1 MEQENDTAMRRK
13 EMASRDH
20 RPDVFLGGKPHRST
34 NVAQDCCH
42 NNGRLTYLFVAIDH
56 IVFLL

>member
-20 RPDVFLGGKPHRST
+20 RPDVFLGGKPHRQYQCR
-34 NVAQDCCH
+34 A
-42 NNGRLTYLFVAIDH
+42 RLLSQ
-56 IVFLL
+56 